1 MRDLHSRL
9 LAAVLEGEG
18 LEGVAELASE
28 EAGGP
33 VAIVLPARG
42 LAAASPERSLDG
54 LTDYV
59 RARIAG
65 ESPQPPEAIEL
76 EQPVVVGK
84 ETVGLA
90 LALPREG
97 DGVPAL
103 IDREEVLRAAA
114 TAALTEVAVTEA
126 RDEVAHDLRGSY
138 LEDLRAG
145 RLDGAETARRAARLG
160 CDLGRGAVAL
170 AAEVRSSQPLH
181 AAALI
186 TGEYEGAIAEPLE
199 GRIYAILPARGGDD
213 APERTQ
219 DAARAVIARLR
230 THGPAAF
237 SSFYPDPADLP
248 RAIGEAELVLDV
260 IARDERLAERL
271 DGGITNGVYRVLF
284 RALVTDPDEVRQF
297 YEDTVAPL
305 VAHDREYRTELLGTL
320 EAYLDNDCNMNA
332 TARAIFAHRHT
343 IGHRLSRI
351 RELTGL
357 DPAHSEDRERLGL
370 GIKTYRIISP
380 TLPR

>member
-18 LEGVAELASE
+18 LGGVAELASE
-28 EAGGP
+28 ESGGP

-42 LAAASPERSLDG
+42 LAASAPERPLGG
-54 LTDYV
+54 LTEYT

-65 ESPQPPEAIEL
+65 GRPEHPEPIDLEL
-76 EQPVVVGK
+76 SVVAGT
-84 ETVGLA
+84 ETVGLV
-90 LALPREG
+90 LALPHD
-97 DGVPAL
+97 DGVPAI

-114 TAALTEVAVTEA
+114 AAALTEVAVTEA
-126 RDEVAHDLRGSY
+126 RDAVAHDLRGSF

-145 RLDGAETARRAARLG
+145 RLDGAETARRAVRLG
-160 CDLGRGAVAL
+160 CDLARGAVAL

-181 AAALI
+181 AAALVV
-186 TGEYEGAIAEPLE
+186 GEHQGAIAEPLE

-230 THGPAAF
+230 PHGPAAF
-237 SSFYPDPADLP
+237 SSFYADPADLR

-260 IARDERLAERL
+260 ISRDERLAEQL

-305 VAHDREYRTELLGTL
+305 VAHDREYRTELLATL

-332 TARAIFAHRHT
+332 TARTIYAHRHT
-343 IGHRLSRI
+343 IGHRLGRI

-357 DPAHSEDRERLGL
+357 DPSHSEDRERLGL